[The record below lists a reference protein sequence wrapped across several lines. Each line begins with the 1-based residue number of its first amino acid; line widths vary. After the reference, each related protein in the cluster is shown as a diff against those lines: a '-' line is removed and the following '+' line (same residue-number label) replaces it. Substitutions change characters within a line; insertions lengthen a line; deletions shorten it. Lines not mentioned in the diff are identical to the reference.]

1 MKKLLCLSGMLAL
14 VCALA
19 PAAVAQET
27 RGSIEGIVKDASG
40 AVLPGVTVEARGPA
54 LATGQTTVTDG
65 EGAYR
70 FPALPPGIYEVT
82 ANLSG
87 FQPAKVANIELQL
100 GRILKVDFSLK
111 LGGVAE
117 TVEVTGTPPVIDVKQ
132 NAATVSI
139 DKELIDRIPRGRDF
153 TSVITTA
160 PGTNDETKAGGLQVD
175 GASGAENRFVI
186 DGLDTTSLTS
196 GQSQKEL
203 LVDFV
208 DEVQVKSSGYNAEYR
223 ATTGGVISAITKSG
237 TNAYRGDAGWYYSNS
252 DWSGAERPSLRL
264 NPSNQTLAEYI
275 TTRRD
280 PSYSSD
286 MVVDIGGP
294 IVPDR
299 VWFFAGYAPQ
309 ISRAKRTVTFQSTK
323 ETKSFRNDS
332 TDHNINYNVTTQLLR
347 SLRLKFAASNE
358 RGIGAPS
365 TLPGK
370 EPDGTSTSNPTL
382 FPNPLS
388 HNTSNDSYATD
399 LAWIVTPKFFVNT
412 NVGLLTYNTWG
423 VTATQFSDV
432 LRHTF
437 SGSNV
442 CADPGRP
449 GTSACPFPEIPS
461 SLQNINSFADNP
473 ASTRDVRDKFG
484 RVGVNV
490 DGTYYG
496 TFKGQHTFK
505 TGIQFERLTND
516 VLTGAQAPTVA
527 LSWNASRTT
536 LDDPPRQVR
545 GTYGYYTVSRF
556 FTQGNIHSNNIG
568 LFIQDAWTLN
578 NRLTINAGVR
588 ADSETM
594 PSYRPE
600 NPSLKFGFGDKI
612 APRVGFALDVNGDG
626 RWKTYGSWGQFY
638 DISKLELPRG
648 AWGAEHWIDYH
659 YTLDTFN
666 WPSITCTGEPGS
678 GCPGTFIEQADRRHV
693 SNDPNDPL
701 VDPNLKPIRT
711 QEFTLGVDHEL
722 NHLMSVGVRYAH
734 KWLDRTIEDVGIQ
747 VAGVGEVFMIANPGF
762 GVASKTLL
770 NSTPPCTTCPAQP
783 PAKRDYDGLEFR
795 LRKRLANNWSLNTSY
810 TYSRIYGNY
819 SGLASSDEN
828 GRSDPSVE
836 RFFDGL
842 YMSFDQKGNPVYG
855 VLGTDRPH
863 YFKAQATYQLPWGT
877 GIGVN
882 YDLASGTPQSSTITF
897 KSVPFFPYGRGDMGR
912 TPVFSNTDLSI
923 YHRLRLHGRSELV
936 LYLNVFN
943 LFDQDTVTRL
953 ATSRYRDQLPGLT
966 DSSFF
971 QGFDEAAI
979 VAANGKVRP
988 DPRFGL
994 ADQFRGARSMRVQ
1007 AKISF

>member
-1 MKKLLCLSGMLAL
+1 MRKLLCLVGIMAAA
-14 VCALA
+14 CAFA
-19 PAAVAQET
+19 PPAAAQET
-27 RGSIEGIVKDASG
+27 RGSIEGTVKDTSG
-40 AVLPGVTVEARGPA
+40 AVLPGVTVEARSPA
-54 LATGQTTVTDG
+54 LVSAQTTVTDG

-87 FQPAKVANIELQL
+87 FQPAKTANIELQL
-100 GRILKVDFSLK
+100 GRVLKVDFGLK
-111 LGGVAE
+111 VGGLTE
-117 TVEVTGTPPVIDVKQ
+117 TVQVTGEPPVIDVKQ

-139 DKELIDRIPRGRDF
+139 DKELIDRIPRGRNF

-160 PGTNDETKAGGLQVD
+160 PGTNDEAKAGGLQID

-237 TNAYRGDAGWYYSNS
+237 SNQFRGDAGWYYSNS
-252 DWSGAERPSLRL
+252 DWNGHVRPSLRL
-264 NPSNQTLAEYI
+264 NPSDQTKSEYI
-275 TTRRD
+275 TTPRD
-280 PSYSSD
+280 PSYDSD
-286 MVVDIGGP
+286 MVLDVGGP
-294 IVPDR
+294 ILHDR
-299 VWFFAGYAPQ
+299 AWFFAGYAPQ
-309 ISRAKRTVTFQSTK
+309 VSRAKRTVTFNSTH
-323 ETKSFRNDS
+323 ETKTFRNDS
-332 TDHNINYNVTTQLLR
+332 TDHNVNYNVTTQLLNN
-347 SLRLKFAASNE
+347 LRVKFAGSNE

-365 TLPGK
+365 SLPTK
-370 EPDGTSTSNPTL
+370 EPDGSSNSNATL
-382 FPNPLS
+382 FPDPLS
-388 HNTSNDSYATD
+388 HDTSSGSYSGD
-399 LAWIVTPKFFVNT
+399 IAWVVTPRFFVNT
-412 NVGLLTYNTWG
+412 NVGFLTYNRWG
-423 VTATQFSDV
+423 VTQTSFSDQ

-442 CADPGRP
+442 CTDPSRP
-449 GTSACPFPEIPS
+449 GTSACPFPDIPS
-461 SLQNINSFADNP
+461 NLQNINGFADNP
-473 ASTRDVRDKFG
+473 ASTRDVKDKFG
-484 RVGVNV
+484 RLGVNL

-496 TFKGQHTFK
+496 SFKGQHTFK
-505 TGIQFERLTND
+505 AGVQFERLSND

-527 LSWNASRTT
+527 INWNASRTT

-666 WPSITCTGEPGS
+666 WPSITCTGEPGT

-693 SNDPNDPL
+693 SNDAADPL
-701 VDPNLKPIRT
+701 IDSNLKPIRT

-722 NHLMSVGVRYAH
+722 NHLMSAGIRYSH

-762 GVASKTLL
+762 GIADRTLAGSCAS
-770 NSTPPCTTCPAQP
+770 CPSQP
-783 PAKRDYDGLEFR
+783 PAKRVYDGLEFR

-842 YMSFDQKGNPVYG
+842 YMSFDQDGNPVYG
-855 VLGTDRPH
+855 PLGTDRPH
-863 YFKAQATYQLPWGT
+863 YFKLQATYQLPWGT

-882 YDLASGTPQSSTITF
+882 QDLASGTPQSSTINF
-897 KSVPFFPYGRGDMGR
+897 KSVPFFPYGRGDLGR
-912 TPVFSNTDLSI
+912 SPVYSNTDLSI
-923 YHRLRLHGRSELV
+923 YHRLHLHGRSELD

-943 LFDQDTVTRL
+943 LFDQDTVTRV
-953 ATSRYRDQLPGLT
+953 ATSKYRDQLPGVT
-966 DSSFF
+966 DAGFF
-971 QGFDEAAI
+971 QGFDEQAL
-979 VAANGKVRP
+979 VTANGKVRP

-994 ADQFRGARSMRVQ
+994 PDQFLGARSMRFQ